1 MNDIKRRSQ
10 ALVAAA
16 NDAHRRRLSVLDVFA
31 NGRPDGRTVLTSGVA
46 ALPASQQLAVLTA
59 VARFETFTPAN
70 DPYGEHDFA
79 LVVVDGLLV
88 FFKFDYYESDALEF
102 GAEEPATSCYRL
114 LTIMLA
120 EEY

>member
-1 MNDIKRRSQ
+1 MTSTSSRAAIIS
-10 ALVAAA
+10 AA
-16 NDAHRRRLSVLDVFA
+16 NDAYRRRLSVLDVFA
-31 NGRPDGRTVLTSGVA
+31 NGRSGGRTVLTSGIA
-46 ALPASQQLAVLTA
+46 ALSADQQLAILRA
-59 VARFETFTPAN
+59 VARFDCFTRDN

-79 LVVVDGLLV
+79 LVVVDGVRV

-102 GAEEPATSCYRL
+102 GADDPQLSCYRL